1 MIKYQIWQ
9 RKNGELYAVEMKAV
23 GSIPRWEIIG
33 AYGPITE
40 KELENVLLISDFPFS
55 RELVPWIEEN
65 RDEFEIYE

>member
-1 MIKYQIWQ
+1 
-9 RKNGELYAVEMKAV
+9 MKAV

-33 AYGPITE
+33 TYGPITE